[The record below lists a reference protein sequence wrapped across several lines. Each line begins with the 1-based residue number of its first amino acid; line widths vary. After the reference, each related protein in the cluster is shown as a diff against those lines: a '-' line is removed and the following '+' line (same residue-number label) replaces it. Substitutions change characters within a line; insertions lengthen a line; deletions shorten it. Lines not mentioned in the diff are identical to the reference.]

1 MNRGVV
7 AGLRGR
13 LLWVALALLI
23 IPWAGVSYMRSTA
36 DLLRQQQERQLR
48 ATATAIA
55 AALHDRPRL
64 AVLREESQDGEAARA
79 EVRLLITGI
88 ARSGLRIWILD
99 NRLQLVATAGD
110 IAAADEQA
118 SAEATFGFIER
129 HLRSALAPLLA
140 RWLEPPGLPREE
152 SIPDDVLF
160 AGSAAERALD
170 GAASLSRRPG
180 PGGSAP
186 VLWVTHPVWLGET
199 VAGIAIVEESTDSV
213 VSFRH
218 RAMLRLIAVT
228 LIAFTVAALVLLLF
242 ATRISTRLRRL
253 SREAEQAIDSR
264 GRVMKLVSGEH
275 AHDEIGDL
283 SRSFSTALKRLAD
296 YNSYL
301 ENLAR
306 RLNHELRTPIA
317 VVRSSLDNLRMKA
330 LPADSGVYIERAE
343 DGLRRLDL
351 VLTRMAEATQ
361 LEQTVAVAERERY
374 DAAAVVRG
382 CVAGYESAYPQTTFA
397 LAAPDTPVMLSG
409 SPDLL
414 AQMLD
419 KLVSNAVDFAAP
431 GSTVSIRFTLHAANA
446 ELVVVNQGPPLPE
459 GIQLF
464 ESLQSQRERSSGL
477 HLGLGLY
484 IARLVT
490 GFHRGRIRADNLPDG
505 SGVAISV
512 ELPTLIAD

>member
-1 MNRGVV
+1 
-7 AGLRGR
+7 
-13 LLWVALALLI
+13 
-23 IPWAGVSYMRSTA
+23 
-36 DLLRQQQERQLR
+36 
-48 ATATAIA
+48 
-55 AALHDRPRL
+55 
-64 AVLREESQDGEAARA
+64 
-79 EVRLLITGI
+79 
-88 ARSGLRIWILD
+88 
-99 NRLQLVATAGD
+99 
-110 IAAADEQA
+110 
-118 SAEATFGFIER
+118 
-129 HLRSALAPLLA
+129 
-140 RWLEPPGLPREE
+140 
-152 SIPDDVLF
+152 
-160 AGSAAERALD
+160 
-170 GAASLSRRPG
+170 
-180 PGGSAP
+180 
-186 VLWVTHPVWLGET
+186 
-199 VAGIAIVEESTDSV
+199 
-213 VSFRH
+213 
-218 RAMLRLIAVT
+218 
-228 LIAFTVAALVLLLF
+228 
-242 ATRISTRLRRL
+242 
-253 SREAEQAIDSR
+253 
-264 GRVMKLVSGEH
+264 
-275 AHDEIGDL
+275 
-283 SRSFSTALKRLAD
+283 
-296 YNSYL
+296 
-301 ENLAR
+301 
-306 RLNHELRTPIA
+306 
-317 VVRSSLDNLRMKA
+317 MKA

-397 LAAPDTPVMLSG
+397 LTAPDTPVMLSG